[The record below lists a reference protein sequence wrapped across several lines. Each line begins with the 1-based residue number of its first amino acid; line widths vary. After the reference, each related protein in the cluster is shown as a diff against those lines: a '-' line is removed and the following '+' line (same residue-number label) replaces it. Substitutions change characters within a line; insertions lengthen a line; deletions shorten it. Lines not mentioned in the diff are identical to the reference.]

1 MVNLILKILRWMSH
15 KLLKTRFLME
25 TPNQLLLQC
34 QEYDIIIECTDV
46 SLFAFCNH
54 NETDLSTG
62 CGRVL
67 HPHLLFYSITIFTCS
82 VLGVVHLHQDGKRP
96 RVIFKNL
103 FLFIYLFFMA
113 RVSTPQAAVQN
124 MSWGYHQH
132 RNVSEVIRASYS
144 KY

>member
-1 MVNLILKILRWMSH
+1 MVNLILKTLRWMSH

-54 NETDLSTG
+54 NETDLSTE

-82 VLGVVHLHQDGKRP
+82 VLGVVHLH
-96 RVIFKNL
+96 
-103 FLFIYLFFMA
+103 
-113 RVSTPQAAVQN
+113 
-124 MSWGYHQH
+124 
-132 RNVSEVIRASYS
+132 
-144 KY
+144 